1 MLLDTEVTFSFEMIQ
16 YFEHGDNKVNWLY
29 FSPNSLLTLWFTT
42 HSNRNYSCLILVR
55 NWSRPHF
62 ISLMT
67 LPFTALFLQQDIAT
81 TFNMIFIIWKSC
93 YSKLSFVF
101 VYFKYMSCSL
111 FLPISAGNLQITFLF
126 QKVFCYFQ
134 LNIKSTRIHIFTK
147 TLHSI
152 SWCYANE
159 FLKYNDLCL
168 FSL

>member
-1 MLLDTEVTFSFEMIQ
+1 MAYWQ
-16 YFEHGDNKVNWLY
+16 YD
-29 FSPNSLLTLWFTT
+29 SLLK
-42 HSNRNYSCLILVR
+42 HRNYSCLNLVR

-67 LPFTALFLQQDIAT
+67 LLFTVLFLQQDMAT
-81 TFNMIFIIWKSC
+81 KFNMIFIIWKSC

-101 VYFKYMSCSL
+101 VYFKYICWSL
-111 FLPISAGNLQITFLF
+111 NKNIFLPMSAGNLQITFLF
-126 QKVFCYFQ
+126 QKVFCHFQ

>member
-1 MLLDTEVTFSFEMIQ
+1 MTLLFTELLIDIMIH
-16 YFEHGDNKVNWLY
+16 Y
-29 FSPNSLLTLWFTT
+29 
-42 HSNRNYSCLILVR
+42 SNRNYSCLILVR
-55 NWSRPHF
+55 NWRRPHF
-62 ISLMT
+62 ISPMT
-67 LPFTALFLQQDIAT
+67 LLFTVLFLQQDIAT

-101 VYFKYMSCSL
+101 VYILSTWVAHF

-126 QKVFCYFQ
+126 QKGFCYFQ